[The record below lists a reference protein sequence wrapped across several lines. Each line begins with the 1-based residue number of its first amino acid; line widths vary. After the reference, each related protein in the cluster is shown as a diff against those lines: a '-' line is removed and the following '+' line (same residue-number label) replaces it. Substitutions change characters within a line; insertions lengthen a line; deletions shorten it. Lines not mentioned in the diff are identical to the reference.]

1 MNLSAPFIARPVATT
16 LLTIGL
22 ALAGLVAFFK
32 LPVSPLPKVDF
43 PTILVTAN
51 LPGASPETVATSV
64 TTPLERRLGA
74 IAGVS
79 EITSTSSV
87 SNSRIILQF
96 DLSRDI
102 DGAARDVQAAINAA
116 RADLPVSL
124 RSNPQYRKINPA
136 DAPVVVIALT
146 SDTLGQGR
154 LYDAASNIL
163 QQKLSQVGGVGQVVV
178 SGSSLPAVRVELNP
192 TALSKYGVGMESVR
206 AALAAANAN
215 SPKGAIEVGDRRYQI
230 YSNDQATV
238 AEQYRSLIIAW
249 RNGAP
254 VRLTDVAEVIDSVE
268 DIRNEGQANGKR
280 SVLVII
286 YKQPNA
292 NIIETVDE
300 IRALLP
306 ELQAAMPNDVDLQ
319 VVSDRTTTIRAALKE
334 VGEALVIGVIL
345 VVLVTFAFLRS
356 VRAGFVASVSVPVSL
371 IATFGGM
378 YLLGFS
384 INNLSLMAMTI
395 AAGFVVD
402 DAIIVLENISRHVE
416 EGMSRVA
423 AALQGAREV
432 GFTVVSM
439 SLSLIA
445 VFIPILL
452 MGGIVGRLFREFAV
466 TLTIAILISMV
477 VSLTTTPM
485 MCAYVLRAHGAG
497 GGERKPGLFFRWSE
511 RAFDLLQKVYGRSL
525 SLVLRHPLITILVF
539 LGTVLLNIHLYATIP
554 KGFFP
559 QQDTGRIVGGIR
571 ADQSISFQAMRR
583 KFRQFMEIVRADPAI
598 ESVAGFT
605 GGFQTNS
612 GFLFATLKPLK
623 ERDASADQV
632 IARLRPKLAQVPGA
646 SLFMAPV
653 QDIRVGGRQSN
664 ALYQYTLRADSLPDL
679 YTWTPKLA
687 DALRRDTSVIT
698 DVDSDQQQ
706 GGLQVNVTIDRDAA
720 SRLGISTSA
729 ISATLY
735 DAFGQRQ
742 VSTIYNALNQYHVV
756 MEVAPQW
763 WQNPESLKDI
773 YVSTSGGAVS
783 GTQSSSGISTSTP
796 AAAAPVSTNKAGST
810 ATAAALAASQAIANQ
825 RTNQIAVGGRSS
837 ASTGQAVS
845 TAPEKLVPLSALTTY
860 QFDTTPLSVN
870 HQSMFVASTISYN
883 LAPGKTLSDAV
894 TYINDTM
901 REIGVPTTLH
911 GSFQGTAGAFQQS
924 LSNQLILVL
933 AALAAVYIVLGIL
946 YESYIHPITILSTLP
961 SAGVG
966 ALLALQFAGVEF
978 SIIAMIG
985 VLLLIG
991 IVKKN
996 AIMMIDVALERERRE
1011 GLQPSVA
1018 IHEAALLRFRPIL
1031 MTTMAAILGALPL
1044 ALGFGDGAELRRP
1057 LGISIIGG
1065 LIVSQILTLYTTPV
1079 IYLYL
1084 DRFRRR
1090 DRDRPSRVARAMG
1103 SSGGSA
1109 SGPTGVPA

>member
-22 ALAGLVAFFK
+22 ALAGLIAFFG
-32 LPVSPLPKVDF
+32 LPVSPLPKIDF
-43 PTILVTAN
+43 PTIQVTAN

-74 IAGVS
+74 IAGVT
-79 EITSTSSV
+79 EITSSSTV
-87 SNSRIILQF
+87 GNSRITLQF

-102 DGAARDVQAAINAA
+102 DGAARDVQAAISAA
-116 RADLPVSL
+116 RADMPADL

-136 DAPVVVIALT
+136 DAPVMVIALT
-146 SDTLGQGR
+146 SNTLGQGR
-154 LYDAASNIL
+154 LFDAGSNIL
-163 QQKLSQVGGVGQVVV
+163 QQKLSQVSGVGQVQLG
-178 SGSSLPAVRVELNP
+178 GSSLPAVRVELNP
-192 TALSKYGVGMESVR
+192 TALNKYGIGLESVR

-215 SPKGAIEVGDRRYQI
+215 SPKGAIEVGDRRFQI

-238 AEQYRSLIIAW
+238 AAEYRSLIIAW

-254 VRLTDVAEVIDSVE
+254 VRLSDVAEVIDSTE
-268 DIRNEGQANGKR
+268 NIRNEGQANGKR

-300 IRALLP
+300 IKALLP
-306 ELQAAMPNDVDLQ
+306 ELQASMPNDVELQ
-319 VVSDRTTTIRAALKE
+319 VVSDRTTTIRAALRE
-334 VGEALVIGVIL
+334 VEQALVISVVL

-356 VRAGFVASVSVPVSL
+356 VRAGFVAAVTVPVSL
-371 IATFGGM
+371 VATFGCM
-378 YLLGFS
+378 YLLGYS
-384 INNLSLMAMTI
+384 LNNLSLMALTI

-402 DAIIVLENISRHVE
+402 DAIIVLENVTRHIE
-416 EGMSRVA
+416 AGMSRME
-423 AALQGAREV
+423 AALKGAREV

-439 SLSLIA
+439 SVSLIA

-452 MGGIVGRLFREFAV
+452 MSGIVGRLFREFAV
-466 TLTIAILISMV
+466 TLSMAILISMV

-485 MCAYVLRAHGAG
+485 MCAYVLRPPGAHR
-497 GGERKPGLFFRWSE
+497 EPGFLARLSE
-511 RAFDLLQKVYGRSL
+511 RSLGGLQRLYGSSL
-525 SLVLRHPLITILVF
+525 GLVLRHPLLTMFVF
-539 LGTVLLNIHLYATIP
+539 LATVILNIHLYVTIP

-559 QQDTGRIVGGIR
+559 QQDTGRIMGGIR

-583 KFRQFMEIVRADPAI
+583 KFRQFVEIVRSDPAI

-605 GGFQTNS
+605 GGGQTNS
-612 GFLFATLKPLK
+612 GFIFATLKPLS
-623 ERDASADQV
+623 ERDVTADQV
-632 IARLRPKLAQVPGA
+632 IARLRPKLGQVPGA
-646 SLFMAPV
+646 VLFLQAV
-653 QDIRVGGRQSN
+653 QDIRVGGRQGN
-664 ALYQYTLRADSLPDL
+664 AQYQFTLQADSLPDL
-679 YTWTPKLA
+679 YTWGPRLTQ
-687 DALRRDTSVIT
+687 ALQADTSVIT

-706 GGLQVNVTIDRDAA
+706 RGLQLNLTIDRDAA
-720 SRLGISTSA
+720 SRLGISTRN

-763 WQNPESLKDI
+763 WESPESLKDI
-773 YVSTSGGAVS
+773 YVSKSGGALS
-783 GTQSSSGISTSTP
+783 GTQTTGSIASSSTSSTSSGAAGTGALTIDP
-796 AAAAPVSTNKAGST
+796 A
-810 ATAAALAASQAIANQ
+810 QAVRNL
-825 RTNQIAVGGRSS
+825 RTNQIAVSGRGS
-837 ASTGQAVS
+837 ASTGAAVS
-845 TAPEKLVPLSALTTY
+845 TTPETLVPLSAVTRWDY
-860 QFDTTPLSVN
+860 GTTPLAVN
-870 HQSMFVASTISYN
+870 HQSMFVASTVSFN
-883 LAPGKTLSDAV
+883 LAPGKKLSDAV
-894 TYINDTM
+894 QYVNDTM

-911 GSFQGTAGAFQQS
+911 GAFQGTARAFQQS
-924 LSNQLILVL
+924 LDNQLLLIL

-961 SAGVG
+961 SAGIG
-966 ALLALQFAGVEF
+966 ALLALQFSGVEF

-996 AIMMIDVALERERRE
+996 AIMMIDVALERERGE
-1011 GLQPSVA
+1011 GLEPSVA
-1018 IHEAALLRFRPIL
+1018 IHQAAILRFRPIL

-1044 ALGFGDGAELRRP
+1044 AIGYGDGAELRRP

-1090 DRDRPSRVARAMG
+1090 DRDQPSHVARALG
-1103 SSGGSA
+1103 SSEAGS
-1109 SGPTGVPA
+1109 GGVPA

>member
-22 ALAGLVAFFK
+22 ALAGLVAFFG
-32 LPVSPLPKVDF
+32 LPVSPLPKIDF
-43 PTILVTAN
+43 PTIQVTAS

-74 IAGVS
+74 IAGVT
-79 EITSTSSV
+79 EITSSSTV
-87 SNSRIILQF
+87 GNSRITLQF

-102 DGAARDVQAAINAA
+102 DGAARDVQAAISAA
-116 RADLPVSL
+116 RADMPADL

-136 DAPVVVIALT
+136 DAPVMVIALT
-146 SDTLGQGR
+146 SNTLGQGR
-154 LYDAASNIL
+154 LFDAGSNIL
-163 QQKLSQVGGVGQVVV
+163 QQKLSQVSGVGQVQLG
-178 SGSSLPAVRVELNP
+178 GSSLPAVRVELNP
-192 TALSKYGVGMESVR
+192 TALNKYGIGLESVR

-215 SPKGAIEVGDRRYQI
+215 SPKGAIEVGERRFQI

-238 AEQYRSLIIAW
+238 ADEYRSLIIAW

-254 VRLTDVAEVIDSVE
+254 VRLSDVAEVIDSTE
-268 DIRNEGQANGKR
+268 NIRNEGQANGKR

-300 IRALLP
+300 IKALLP
-306 ELQAAMPNDVDLQ
+306 ELQASMPNDVELQ

-334 VGEALVIGVIL
+334 VEQALVIGVVL

-356 VRAGFVASVSVPVSL
+356 ARAGFIAAVTVPVSL
-371 IATFGGM
+371 VATFGGM
-378 YLLGFS
+378 YLLGYS
-384 INNLSLMAMTI
+384 LNNLSLMALTI

-402 DAIIVLENISRHVE
+402 DAIIVLENVTRHLE
-416 EGMSRVA
+416 AGMSRME
-423 AALQGAREV
+423 AALKGAREV

-439 SLSLIA
+439 SVSLIA

-452 MGGIVGRLFREFAV
+452 MSGIVGRLFREFAV
-466 TLTIAILISMV
+466 TLSMAILISMV

-485 MCAYVLRAHGAG
+485 MCAYVLRPPGAHR
-497 GGERKPGLFFRWSE
+497 EPGFLARLSE
-511 RAFDLLQKVYGRSL
+511 RGLGGLQRLYGRSL
-525 SLVLRHPLITILVF
+525 GLVLRHPLLTMFVF
-539 LGTVLLNIHLYATIP
+539 LATVLLNIHLYVTIP

-559 QQDTGRIVGGIR
+559 QQDTGRIMGGIR

-583 KFRQFMEIVRADPAI
+583 KFRQFVEIVRSDPAI

-605 GGFQTNS
+605 GGGQTNS
-612 GFLFATLKPLK
+612 GFLFATLKPLS
-623 ERDASADQV
+623 ERDVTADQV
-632 IARLRPKLAQVPGA
+632 IARLRPKLNQVPGA
-646 SLFMAPV
+646 MLFMQAV
-653 QDIRVGGRQSN
+653 QDIRVGGRQGN
-664 ALYQYTLRADSLPDL
+664 AQYQFTLQADTLSDL
-679 YTWTPKLA
+679 YTWGPRLTQ
-687 DALRRDTSVIT
+687 ALQADTSVIT

-706 GGLQVNVTIDRDAA
+706 RGLQLNLTIDRDAA
-720 SRLGISTSA
+720 SRLGISTRN

-763 WQNPESLKDI
+763 WESPESLKDI
-773 YVSTSGGAVS
+773 YVSKSGGAVS
-783 GTQSSSGISTSTP
+783 GTQSTGGITSSTTTSTSSG
-796 AAAAPVSTNKAGST
+796 AAGTGAQTIDAA
-810 ATAAALAASQAIANQ
+810 QAVRNL
-825 RTNQIAVGGRSS
+825 RTNQIAVSGRGS
-837 ASTGQAVS
+837 ASTGAAVS
-845 TAPEKLVPLSALTTY
+845 TTPETLVPLSAVTRWDY
-860 QFDTTPLSVN
+860 GTTPLAVN
-870 HQSMFVASTISYN
+870 HQSMFVASTVSFN

-894 TYINDTM
+894 QYVNDTM

-911 GSFQGTAGAFQQS
+911 GAFQGTARAFQQS
-924 LSNQLILVL
+924 LNNQLLLVL

-961 SAGVG
+961 SAGIG
-966 ALLALQFAGVEF
+966 ALLALQLSGVEF

-996 AIMMIDVALERERRE
+996 AIMMIDVALERERGE
-1011 GLQPSVA
+1011 GLEPSVA
-1018 IHEAALLRFRPIL
+1018 IHQAAILRFRPIL

-1044 ALGFGDGAELRRP
+1044 AIGYGDGAELRRP

-1090 DRDRPSRVARAMG
+1090 DRDQPSRVARVMG
-1103 SSGGSA
+1103 SG
-1109 SGPTGVPA
+1109 GVPA

>member
-1 MNLSAPFIARPVATT
+1 MP
-16 LLTIGL
+16 
-22 ALAGLVAFFK
+22 
-32 LPVSPLPKVDF
+32 
-43 PTILVTAN
+43 
-51 LPGASPETVATSV
+51 
-64 TTPLERRLGA
+64 
-74 IAGVS
+74 
-79 EITSTSSV
+79 
-87 SNSRIILQF
+87 
-96 DLSRDI
+96 
-102 DGAARDVQAAINAA
+102 
-116 RADLPVSL
+116 ADL

-136 DAPVVVIALT
+136 DAPVMVIALT
-146 SDTLGQGR
+146 SNTLGQGR
-154 LYDAASNIL
+154 LFDAGSNIL
-163 QQKLSQVGGVGQVVV
+163 QQKLSQVSGVGQVVLG
-178 SGSSLPAVRVELNP
+178 GSSLPAVRVELNP
-192 TALSKYGVGMESVR
+192 TALNKYGIGLESVR

-215 SPKGAIEVGDRRYQI
+215 SPKGAIEVGERRFQI

-238 AEQYRSLIIAW
+238 ADEYRSLIIAW

-254 VRLTDVAEVIDSVE
+254 VRLSDVAEVIDSTE
-268 DIRNEGQANGKR
+268 NIRNEGQANGKR

-292 NIIETVDE
+292 NIIATVDE
-300 IRALLP
+300 IKALLP
-306 ELQAAMPNDVDLQ
+306 ELQASMPNDVELQ
-319 VVSDRTTTIRAALKE
+319 VVSDRTTTIRAALRE
-334 VGEALVIGVIL
+334 VEHSLVIGVVL

-356 VRAGFVASVSVPVSL
+356 ARAGFIAAVTVPVSL
-371 IATFGGM
+371 VATFGCM
-378 YLLGFS
+378 YLLGYS
-384 INNLSLMAMTI
+384 LNNLSLMALTI

-402 DAIIVLENISRHVE
+402 DAIIVLENVTRHIE
-416 EGMSRVA
+416 AGMSRME
-423 AALQGAREV
+423 AALKGAREV

-439 SLSLIA
+439 SVSLIA

-452 MGGIVGRLFREFAV
+452 MSGIVGRLFREFAV
-466 TLTIAILISMV
+466 TLSMAILISMV

-485 MCAYVLRAHGAG
+485 MCAYVLRPPGAHR
-497 GGERKPGLFFRWSE
+497 EPGFLARLSE
-511 RAFDLLQKVYGRSL
+511 RGLGGLQRLYGRSL
-525 SLVLRHPLITILVF
+525 GLVLRHPLLTMFVF
-539 LGTVLLNIHLYATIP
+539 LATVLLNIHLYVTIP

-559 QQDTGRIVGGIR
+559 QQDTGRIMGGIR

-583 KFRQFMEIVRADPAI
+583 KFRQFVEIVRSDPAI

-605 GGFQTNS
+605 GGGQTNS
-612 GFLFATLKPLK
+612 GFLFATLKPLS
-623 ERDASADQV
+623 ERDVSADQV

-646 SLFMAPV
+646 MLFLQAV
-653 QDIRVGGRQSN
+653 QDIRVGGRQGN
-664 ALYQYTLRADSLPDL
+664 AQYQFTLQADSLPDL
-679 YTWTPKLA
+679 YTWGPRLTQ
-687 DALRRDTSVIT
+687 ALQADTSVIT

-706 GGLQVNVTIDRDAA
+706 RGLQLNLTIDRDAA
-720 SRLGISTSA
+720 SRLGISTRN

-763 WQNPESLKDI
+763 WESPESLKDI
-773 YVSTSGGAVS
+773 YVSKSGGALS
-783 GTQSSSGISTSTP
+783 GTQTTGSIASSTSNSMSTGAAGTGAQTIDP
-796 AAAAPVSTNKAGST
+796 A
-810 ATAAALAASQAIANQ
+810 QAVRNL
-825 RTNQIAVGGRSS
+825 RTNQIAVSGRGS
-837 ASTGQAVS
+837 ASTGAAVS
-845 TAPEKLVPLSALTTY
+845 TTPETLVPLSAVTRWDY
-860 QFDTTPLSVN
+860 GTTPLAVN
-870 HQSMFVASTISYN
+870 HQSMFVASTVSFN

-894 TYINDTM
+894 QYVNDTM

-911 GSFQGTAGAFQQS
+911 GAFQGTARAFQQS
-924 LSNQLILVL
+924 LNNQLLLVL

-966 ALLALQFAGVEF
+966 ALLALQYSGVEF

-996 AIMMIDVALERERRE
+996 AIMMIDVALERERGE
-1011 GLQPSVA
+1011 GLEPSVA
-1018 IHEAALLRFRPIL
+1018 IHQAAVLRFRPIL

-1044 ALGFGDGAELRRP
+1044 AIGYGDGAELRRP

-1103 SSGGSA
+1103 SSGNGSA
-1109 SGPTGVPA
+1109 GVPA

>member
-1 MNLSAPFIARPVATT
+1 VNLSAPFIARPVATT

-22 ALAGLVAFFK
+22 ALAGLIAFFG
-32 LPVSPLPKVDF
+32 LPVSPLPKIDF
-43 PTILVTAN
+43 PTIQVTAN

-74 IAGVS
+74 IAGVT
-79 EITSTSSV
+79 EITSSSTV
-87 SNSRIILQF
+87 GNSRITLQF

-102 DGAARDVQAAINAA
+102 DGAARDVQAAISAA
-116 RADLPVSL
+116 RADMPADL

-136 DAPVVVIALT
+136 DAPVMVIALT
-146 SDTLGQGR
+146 SNTLGQGR
-154 LYDAASNIL
+154 LFDAGSNIL
-163 QQKLSQVGGVGQVVV
+163 QQKLSQVSGVGQVQLG
-178 SGSSLPAVRVELNP
+178 GSSLPAVRVELNP
-192 TALSKYGVGMESVR
+192 TALNKYGIGLESVR

-215 SPKGAIEVGDRRYQI
+215 SPKGAIEVGDRRFQI
-230 YSNDQATV
+230 YSNDQAAV
-238 AEQYRSLIIAW
+238 AAEYRSLIIAW

-254 VRLTDVAEVIDSVE
+254 VRLSDVAEVIDSTE
-268 DIRNEGQANGKR
+268 NIRNEGQANGKR

-300 IRALLP
+300 IKALLP
-306 ELQAAMPNDVDLQ
+306 ELQASMPNDIELQ
-319 VVSDRTTTIRAALKE
+319 VVSDRTTTIRAALRE
-334 VGEALVIGVIL
+334 VEQALVISVVL

-356 VRAGFVASVSVPVSL
+356 ARAGFVAAVTVPVSL
-371 IATFGGM
+371 VATFGCM
-378 YLLGFS
+378 YLLGYS
-384 INNLSLMAMTI
+384 LNNLSLMALTI

-402 DAIIVLENISRHVE
+402 DAIIVLENVTRHIE
-416 EGMSRVA
+416 AGMSRME
-423 AALQGAREV
+423 AALKGAREV

-439 SLSLIA
+439 SVSLIA

-452 MGGIVGRLFREFAV
+452 MSGIVGRLFREFAV
-466 TLTIAILISMV
+466 TLSIAILISMV

-485 MCAYVLRAHGAG
+485 MCAYVLRPPGAHR
-497 GGERKPGLFFRWSE
+497 EPGFLARLSE
-511 RAFDLLQKVYGRSL
+511 RGLGGLQRLYGRSL
-525 SLVLRHPLITILVF
+525 GLVLRYPLLTMLVF
-539 LGTVLLNIHLYATIP
+539 LATVILNIHLYVTIP

-559 QQDTGRIVGGIR
+559 QQDTGRIMGGIR

-583 KFRQFMEIVRADPAI
+583 KFRQFVEIVRSDPAI

-605 GGFQTNS
+605 GGGQTNS
-612 GFLFATLKPLK
+612 GFIFATLKPLS
-623 ERDASADQV
+623 ERDVTADQV
-632 IARLRPKLAQVPGA
+632 IARLRPKLGQVPGA
-646 SLFMAPV
+646 VLFLQAV
-653 QDIRVGGRQSN
+653 QDIRVGGRQGN
-664 ALYQYTLRADSLPDL
+664 AQYQFTLQADSLPDL
-679 YTWTPKLA
+679 YTWGPRLTQ
-687 DALRRDTSVIT
+687 ALQADTSVIT

-706 GGLQVNVTIDRDAA
+706 RGLQLNLTIDRDAA
-720 SRLGISTSA
+720 SRLGISTRN

-763 WQNPESLKDI
+763 WESPESLKDI
-773 YVSTSGGAVS
+773 YVSKSGGALS
-783 GTQSSSGISTSTP
+783 GTQTTSSIAS
-796 AAAAPVSTNKAGST
+796 ST
-810 ATAAALAASQAIANQ
+810 ASSRSTGAAGTGALTIDPAQAVRNL
-825 RTNQIAVGGRSS
+825 RTNQIAVSGRGS
-837 ASTGQAVS
+837 ASTGAAVS
-845 TAPEKLVPLSALTTY
+845 TTPETLVPLSAVTRWDY
-860 QFDTTPLSVN
+860 GTTPLAVN
-870 HQSMFVASTISYN
+870 HQGMFVASTISFN
-883 LAPGKTLSDAV
+883 LAPGKKLSDAV
-894 TYINDTM
+894 QYVNDTM

-911 GSFQGTAGAFQQS
+911 GAFQGTARAFQQS
-924 LSNQLILVL
+924 LDNQLLLIL

-961 SAGVG
+961 SAGIG
-966 ALLALQFAGVEF
+966 ALLALQWSGVEF

-996 AIMMIDVALERERRE
+996 AIMMIDVALERERGE
-1011 GLQPSVA
+1011 GLEPSVA
-1018 IHEAALLRFRPIL
+1018 IHQAAVLRFRPIL

-1044 ALGFGDGAELRRP
+1044 AIGYGDGAELRRP

-1090 DRDRPSRVARAMG
+1090 DRDQPSRVARVMG
-1103 SSGGSA
+1103 SG
-1109 SGPTGVPA
+1109 GVPA

>member
-1 MNLSAPFIARPVATT
+1 VNLSAPFIARPVATT

-22 ALAGLVAFFK
+22 ALAGMVAFTR

-43 PTILVTAN
+43 PTIQVQAS

-74 IAGVS
+74 IAGVN
-79 EITSTSSV
+79 EITSSSSV
-87 SNSRIILQF
+87 GNSRITLQF
-96 DLSRDI
+96 DLSRSI

-116 RADLPVSL
+116 RADMPSDL
-124 RSNPQYRKINPA
+124 RSNPLYRKINPA
-136 DAPVVVIALT
+136 DAPVLVLALT
-146 SDTLGQGR
+146 SNTLGQGR
-154 LYDAASNIL
+154 LYDAASNVL
-163 QQKLSQVGGVGQVVV
+163 QQKLSQVTGVGQVTLG
-178 SGSSLPAVRVELNP
+178 GSSLPAVRVEINP
-192 TALSKYGVGMESVR
+192 SALTKYRIGLESVR
-206 AALAAANAN
+206 AAIAAANAN
-215 SPKGAIEVGDRRYQI
+215 APKGALEVGDRRYQI
-230 YSNDQATV
+230 YSNDQARV
-238 AEQYRSLIIAW
+238 ADEYRSLIIGW
-249 RNGAP
+249 RSGSP
-254 VRLTDVAEVIDSVE
+254 VRLSDVAEVIDSVE
-268 DIRNEGQANGKR
+268 NIRNEGQANGKR

-292 NIIETVDE
+292 NIIETVDQVK
-300 IRALLP
+300 ALLP
-306 ELQAAMPNDVDLQ
+306 DLQAAMPNDVDLT
-319 VVSDRTTTIRAALKE
+319 VVSDRTTTIRASLGEVERALFIS
-334 VGEALVIGVIL
+334 VVL

-356 VRAGFVASVSVPVSL
+356 ARAGFVAAVAVPVSL
-371 IATFGGM
+371 IGTFGAM
-378 YLLGFS
+378 YLLGYS
-384 INNLSLMAMTI
+384 LNNLSLMAMTI

-416 EGMSRVA
+416 AGMSRVD

-439 SLSLIA
+439 SVSLIA

-452 MGGIVGRLFREFAV
+452 MSGLVGRLFREFAV
-466 TLTIAILISMV
+466 TLSVAILISMV

-485 MCAYVLRAHGAG
+485 MCAYVLRQHDG
-497 GGERKPGLFFRWSE
+497 RTPGLFFRTSE
-511 RAFDLLQKVYGRSL
+511 RAFGALQSLYGRSL
-525 SLVLRHPLITILVF
+525 NVVLRHPLLTMLVF
-539 LGTVLLNIHLYATIP
+539 LATVLLNIHLYVTIP

-583 KFRQFMEIVRADPAI
+583 KFRQFVEIIRADPAI

-612 GFLFATLKPLK
+612 GFVFATLKPLGERK
-623 ERDASADQV
+623 ESADQV
-632 IARLRPKLAQVPGA
+632 IARLRPRLAQVPGA
-646 SLFMAPV
+646 MLFLQAV
-653 QDIRVGGRQSN
+653 QDIRVGGRQAN
-664 ALYQYTLRADSLPDL
+664 AQYQFTLQADSLPEL
-679 YTWTPKLA
+679 YAWGPKLVEALKA
-687 DALRRDTSVIT
+687 DSSIIT

-706 GGLQVNVTIDRDAA
+706 RGLQVNLAIDRDAA
-720 SRLGISTSA
+720 SRLGVSTRS

-742 VSTIYNALNQYHVV
+742 VSTIYNPLNQYHVV
-756 MEVAPQW
+756 MEVAPEY
-763 WQNPESLKDI
+763 WQNPETLKDI
-773 YVSTSGGAVS
+773 YVSTSGGAISGAQATGAIVS
-783 GTQSSSGISTSTP
+783 
-796 AAAAPVSTNKAGST
+796 AAPVQPGAVDP
-810 ATAAALAASQAIANQ
+810 AQAVRNQ
-825 RTNQIAVGGRSS
+825 RTNQIAVSGRGS
-837 ASTGQAVS
+837 ASTGAAVS
-845 TAPEKLVPLSALTTY
+845 TTPETMVPLSSVTRY
-860 QFDTTPLSVN
+860 EFGTTPLAVN
-870 HQSMFVASTISYN
+870 HQGLFVASTISFN
-883 LAPGKTLSDAV
+883 LAPDKTLSDAIAYV
-894 TYINDTM
+894 NGVM
-901 REIGVPTTLH
+901 QEIGMPATIH
-911 GSFQGTAGAFQQS
+911 GSFQGTARAFQQS
-924 LSNQLILVL
+924 TTNQLLLVL

-966 ALLALQFAGVEF
+966 ALLALRFAGVEF

-996 AIMMIDVALERERRE
+996 AIMMIDVALERERNE
-1011 GLQPSVA
+1011 GLDPRVA
-1018 IHEAALLRFRPIL
+1018 IHEAGLLRFRPIL

-1044 ALGFGDGAELRRP
+1044 ALGFGEGAELRRP

-1090 DRDRPSRVARAMG
+1090 DRDRPSRIARAMG
-1103 SSGGSA
+1103 GV
-1109 SGPTGVPA
+1109 GVPA

>member
-1 MNLSAPFIARPVATT
+1 VNLSAPFIARPVATT

-22 ALAGLVAFFK
+22 ALAGLIAFFG
-32 LPVSPLPKVDF
+32 LPVSPLPKIDF
-43 PTILVTAN
+43 PTIQVTAN

-74 IAGVS
+74 IAGVT
-79 EITSTSSV
+79 EITSSSTV
-87 SNSRIILQF
+87 GNSRITLQF

-102 DGAARDVQAAINAA
+102 DGAARDVQAAISAA
-116 RADLPVSL
+116 RADMPADL

-136 DAPVVVIALT
+136 DAPVMVIALT
-146 SDTLGQGR
+146 SNTLGQGR
-154 LYDAASNIL
+154 LFDAGSNIL
-163 QQKLSQVGGVGQVVV
+163 QQKLSQVSGVGQVQLG
-178 SGSSLPAVRVELNP
+178 GSSLPAVRVELNP
-192 TALSKYGVGMESVR
+192 TALNKYGIGLESVR

-215 SPKGAIEVGDRRYQI
+215 SPKGAIEVGDRRFQI
-230 YSNDQATV
+230 YSNDQAAV
-238 AEQYRSLIIAW
+238 AAEYRSLIIAW

-254 VRLTDVAEVIDSVE
+254 VRLSDVAEVIDSTE
-268 DIRNEGQANGKR
+268 NIRNEGQANGKR

-300 IRALLP
+300 IKALLP
-306 ELQAAMPNDVDLQ
+306 ELQASMPNDIELQ
-319 VVSDRTTTIRAALKE
+319 VVSDRTTTIRAALRE
-334 VGEALVIGVIL
+334 VEQALVISVVL

-356 VRAGFVASVSVPVSL
+356 ARAGFVAAVTVPVSL
-371 IATFGGM
+371 VATFGGM
-378 YLLGFS
+378 YLLGYS
-384 INNLSLMAMTI
+384 LNNLSLMALTI

-402 DAIIVLENISRHVE
+402 DAIIVLENVTRHIE
-416 EGMSRVA
+416 AGMSRME
-423 AALQGAREV
+423 AALKGAREV

-439 SLSLIA
+439 SVSLIA

-452 MGGIVGRLFREFAV
+452 MSGIVGRLFREFAV
-466 TLTIAILISMV
+466 TLSIAILISMV

-485 MCAYVLRAHGAG
+485 MCAYVLRPPGAHR
-497 GGERKPGLFFRWSE
+497 EPGFLARLSE
-511 RAFDLLQKVYGRSL
+511 RGLGGLQRLYGRSL
-525 SLVLRHPLITILVF
+525 GLVLRYPLLTMLVF
-539 LGTVLLNIHLYATIP
+539 LATVILNIHLYVTIP

-559 QQDTGRIVGGIR
+559 QQDTGRIMGGIR

-583 KFRQFMEIVRADPAI
+583 KFRQFVEIVRSDPAI

-605 GGFQTNS
+605 GGGQTNS
-612 GFLFATLKPLK
+612 GFIFATLKPLS
-623 ERDASADQV
+623 ERDVTADQV
-632 IARLRPKLAQVPGA
+632 IARLRPKLGQVPGA
-646 SLFMAPV
+646 VLFLQAV
-653 QDIRVGGRQSN
+653 QDIRVGGRQGN
-664 ALYQYTLRADSLPDL
+664 AQYQFTLQADSLPDL
-679 YTWTPKLA
+679 YTWGPRLTQ
-687 DALRRDTSVIT
+687 ALQADTSVIT

-706 GGLQVNVTIDRDAA
+706 RGLQLNLTIDRDAA
-720 SRLGISTSA
+720 SRLGISTRN

-763 WQNPESLKDI
+763 WESPESLKDI
-773 YVSTSGGAVS
+773 YVSKSGGALS
-783 GTQSSSGISTSTP
+783 GTQTTSSIAS
-796 AAAAPVSTNKAGST
+796 ST
-810 ATAAALAASQAIANQ
+810 ASSRSTGAAGTGALTIDPAQAVRNL
-825 RTNQIAVGGRSS
+825 RTNQIAVSGRGS
-837 ASTGQAVS
+837 ASTGAAVS
-845 TAPEKLVPLSALTTY
+845 TTPETLVPLSAVTRWDY
-860 QFDTTPLSVN
+860 GTTPLAVN
-870 HQSMFVASTISYN
+870 HQGMFVASTISFN
-883 LAPGKTLSDAV
+883 LAPGKKLSDAV
-894 TYINDTM
+894 QYVNDTM

-911 GSFQGTAGAFQQS
+911 GAFQGTARAFQQS
-924 LSNQLILVL
+924 LDNQLLLIL

-961 SAGVG
+961 SAGIG
-966 ALLALQFAGVEF
+966 ALLALQWSGVEF

-996 AIMMIDVALERERRE
+996 AIMMIDVALERERGE
-1011 GLQPSVA
+1011 GLEPSVA
-1018 IHEAALLRFRPIL
+1018 IHQAAVLRFRPIL

-1044 ALGFGDGAELRRP
+1044 AIGYGDGAELRRP

-1090 DRDRPSRVARAMG
+1090 DRNQPSRVARVMG
-1103 SSGGSA
+1103 SG
-1109 SGPTGVPA
+1109 GVPA

>member
-22 ALAGLVAFFK
+22 ALAGLVAFFG

-43 PTILVTAN
+43 PTIQVTAT

-74 IAGVS
+74 IAGVT
-79 EITSTSSV
+79 EITSSSTV
-87 SNSRIILQF
+87 GNSRITLQF

-102 DGAARDVQAAINAA
+102 DGAARDVQAAISAA
-116 RADLPVSL
+116 RADLPTDL
-124 RSNPQYRKINPA
+124 RSNPQYRKVNPA
-136 DAPVVVIALT
+136 DAPVMVIALT
-146 SDTLGQGR
+146 SNTLGQGR
-154 LYDAASNIL
+154 LFDAGSNIL
-163 QQKLSQVGGVGQVVV
+163 QQKLSQVSGVGQV
-178 SGSSLPAVRVELNP
+178 SLGGSSLPAVRVELNP
-192 TALSKYGVGMESVR
+192 TALNKYGIGMESVR

-215 SPKGAIEVGDRRYQI
+215 SPKGAIEVGDRKFQI

-238 AEQYRSLIIAW
+238 AEEYRSLIIAW

-254 VRLTDVAEVIDSVE
+254 VRLSDVAEVLDSTE
-268 DIRNEGQANGKR
+268 NIRNEGQANGKR

-300 IRALLP
+300 IKALLP
-306 ELQAAMPNDVDLQ
+306 ELQASMPNDVELQ
-319 VVSDRTTTIRAALKE
+319 VVSDRTTTIRAALRE
-334 VGEALVIGVIL
+334 VEQALLIGVVL

-356 VRAGFVASVSVPVSL
+356 ARAGFIAAVTVPVSL
-371 IATFGGM
+371 VATFGGM
-378 YLLGFS
+378 YLLGYS
-384 INNLSLMAMTI
+384 LNNLSLMALTI

-402 DAIIVLENISRHVE
+402 DAIIVLENVTRHLE
-416 EGMSRVA
+416 AGMSRIE
-423 AALQGAREV
+423 AALLGSREV

-466 TLTIAILISMV
+466 TLTVAILISMV

-485 MCAYVLRAHGAG
+485 MCAFVLKAP
-497 GGERKPGLFFRWSE
+497 GEHHKPGFFARLSE
-511 RAFDLLQKVYGRSL
+511 RGLGGLQRLYGRSL
-525 SLVLRHPLITILVF
+525 GLVLRHPLLTMFVF
-539 LGTVLLNIHLYATIP
+539 LATVLLNVHLYVTIP

-559 QQDTGRIVGGIR
+559 QQDTGRLMGGIR

-583 KFRQFMEIVRADPAI
+583 KFRQFVEIVRSDPAI

-605 GGFQTNS
+605 GGGQTNS
-612 GFLFATLKPLK
+612 GFIFATLKPLS
-623 ERDASADQV
+623 ERDVTADQV
-632 IARLRPKLAQVPGA
+632 IARLRPKLNQVPGA
-646 SLFMAPV
+646 MLFMQAV
-653 QDIRVGGRQSN
+653 QDIRVGGRQGN
-664 ALYQYTLRADSLPDL
+664 AQYQFTLQADSLPDL
-679 YTWTPKLA
+679 YTWGPKLTQ
-687 DALRRDTSVIT
+687 ALQADTSVIT

-706 GGLQVNVTIDRDAA
+706 RGLQLNLTIDRDAA
-720 SRLGISTSA
+720 SRLGISTRN

-763 WQNPESLKDI
+763 WENPESLKEI
-773 YVSTSGGAVS
+773 YVSTSGGALS
-783 GTQSSSGISTSTP
+783 GTQSTGGITSTTSTSTGAAGTGALTIDP
-796 AAAAPVSTNKAGST
+796 A
-810 ATAAALAASQAIANQ
+810 QAVRNL
-825 RTNQIAVGGRSS
+825 RTNQIAVSGRSS
-837 ASTGQAVS
+837 ASTGAAIS
-845 TAPEKLVPLSALTTY
+845 TTPETLVPLSAVTRWDY
-860 QFDTTPLSVN
+860 GTTPLAVN
-870 HQSMFVASTISYN
+870 HQSMFVAGTVSFN

-894 TYINDTM
+894 QYVNDTM
-901 REIGVPTTLH
+901 REIGMPSTLH
-911 GSFQGTAGAFQQS
+911 GSFQGTARAFQDS
-924 LSNQLILVL
+924 LNNQLLLVL

-961 SAGVG
+961 SAGIG
-966 ALLALQFAGVEF
+966 ALLALKFTGVEF

-996 AIMMIDVALERERRE
+996 AIMMIDVALERERSG
-1011 GLQPSVA
+1011 GLDPAVA

-1044 ALGFGDGAELRRP
+1044 AIGYGDGAELRRP

-1103 SSGGSA
+1103 SA
-1109 SGPTGVPA
+1109 GVPA

>member
-74 IAGVS
+74 IAGIT
-79 EITSTSSV
+79 EITSSSTV
-87 SNSRIILQF
+87 GNSRIILQF
-96 DLSRDI
+96 DLSRSI

-116 RADLPVSL
+116 RADMPTDL
-124 RSNPQYRKINPA
+124 RNNPQYRKINPA
-136 DAPVVVIALT
+136 DAPVMVIALT
-146 SDTLGQGR
+146 SNTLGQGR

-163 QQKLSQVGGVGQVVV
+163 QQKISQVGGVGQVQLG
-178 SGSSLPAVRVELNP
+178 GSSLPAVRVEINP
-192 TALSKYGVGMESVR
+192 TALNKYAIGLESVR

-215 SPKGAIEVGDRRYQI
+215 SPKGAIEHGDRRYQI

-238 AEQYRSLIIAW
+238 ADQYRSLIIAW

-254 VRLTDVAEVIDSVE
+254 VRLSDVAEVIDSTE

-292 NIIETVDE
+292 NIIQTVDAIKE
-300 IRALLP
+300 LLP
-306 ELQAAMPNDVDLQ
+306 ELQAAMPNDVDVE
-319 VVSDRTTTIRAALKE
+319 VVADRTTTIRAALKE
-334 VGEALVIGVIL
+334 VGSALVIGVVL

-356 VRAGFVASVSVPVSL
+356 ARAGFVAAVTVPVSL

-378 YLLGFS
+378 YLLGYS
-384 INNLSLMAMTI
+384 LNNLSLMAMTI

-402 DAIIVLENISRHVE
+402 DAIIVLENVSRHIE
-416 EGMSRVA
+416 EGMSRVE
-423 AALQGAREV
+423 AALKGAREV

-466 TLTIAILISMV
+466 TLSVAIIISMV
-477 VSLTTTPM
+477 VSLTATPM
-485 MCAYVLRAHGAG
+485 MCAYVLRQPSQ
-497 GGERKPGLFFRWSE
+497 RPPGLFFRVSE
-511 RAFDLLQKVYGRSL
+511 RAFALLQTLYGRSL
-525 SLVLRHPLITILVF
+525 GLVLRHPLITILVF
-539 LGTVLLNIHLYATIP
+539 LGTVLLNIHLYVSIP

-583 KFRQFMEIVRADPAI
+583 KFRQFIEIVRADPAI

-612 GFLFATLKPLK
+612 GFMFATLKPLS
-623 ERDASADQV
+623 ERDVSAEQV

-646 SLFMAPV
+646 MLFLQSV

-664 ALYQYTLRADSLPDL
+664 ALYQFTLQADSLPEL
-679 YTWTPKLA
+679 YTWGPKLTE
-687 DALRRDTSVIT
+687 ALQKDTSVIT

-706 GGLQVNVTIDRDAA
+706 RGLQINLTIDRDAA
-720 SRLGISTSA
+720 SRLGVSTRS

-763 WQNPESLKDI
+763 WESPESLKDI
-773 YVSTSGGAVS
+773 YVSTSGGALS
-783 GTQSSSGISTSTP
+783 GTQTSSGIGGAIAP
-796 AAAAPVSTNKAGST
+796 AANGAKAT
-810 ATAAALAASQAIANQ
+810 ITDPAQALRNA
-825 RTNQIAVGGRSS
+825 RTNQIAIGGRSG
-837 ASTGQAVS
+837 ASTGAAVS
-845 TAPEKLVPLSALTTY
+845 TVPETLIPLTQLTRY
-860 QFDTTPLSVN
+860 EYGTTPLAVN
-870 HQSMFVASTISYN
+870 HQSMFVASTVSFN

-894 TYINDTM
+894 TYVNDTM
-901 REIGVPTTLH
+901 REIGMPTTLH
-911 GSFQGTAGAFQQS
+911 GSFQGTARAFQQS
-924 LSNQLILVL
+924 LNNQLLLVL

-966 ALLALQFAGVEF
+966 ALLALQFSGVEF

-1011 GLQPSVA
+1011 GLEPAVA

-1044 ALGFGDGAELRRP
+1044 ALGYGDGAELRRP

-1090 DRDRPSRVARAMG
+1090 DRDQPSRVARALG
-1103 SSGGSA
+1103 SSGG
-1109 SGPTGVPA
+1109 PTGAPA

>member
-1 MNLSAPFIARPVATT
+1 VNLSAPFIARPVATT

-43 PTILVTAN
+43 PTISVSAN

-79 EITSTSSV
+79 EITSSSTV
-87 SNSRIILQF
+87 GNSRIILQF

-116 RADLPVSL
+116 RADMPTDL
-124 RSNPQYRKINPA
+124 RNNPQYRKINPA
-136 DAPVVVIALT
+136 DAPVMVIALT
-146 SDTLGQGR
+146 SNTLGQGR
-154 LYDAASNIL
+154 LFDAASNIL
-163 QQKLSQVGGVGQVVV
+163 QQKISQVSGVGQVQLG
-178 SGSSLPAVRVELNP
+178 GSSLPAVRVEINP
-192 TALSKYGVGMESVR
+192 TALNKYAIGLESVR

-215 SPKGAIEVGDRRYQI
+215 SPKGAIEDGDRRYQI
-230 YSNDQATV
+230 YSNDQAT
-238 AEQYRSLIIAW
+238 AADQYRSLIIAW

-254 VRLTDVAEVIDSVE
+254 VRLSDVAEVIDSTE

-292 NIIETVDE
+292 NIIETVDAIKE
-300 IRALLP
+300 LLP
-306 ELQAAMPNDVDLQ
+306 ELQAAMPNDVDLN
-319 VVSDRTTTIRAALKE
+319 VVADRTTTIRAALKE
-334 VGEALVIGVIL
+334 VGSALVIGVIL

-356 VRAGFVASVSVPVSL
+356 ARAGFVAAVTVPVSL

-378 YLLGFS
+378 YLLGYS
-384 INNLSLMAMTI
+384 LNNLSLMAMTI

-402 DAIIVLENISRHVE
+402 DAIIVLENVSRHIE
-416 EGMSRVA
+416 EGMSRIE
-423 AALQGAREV
+423 AALKGAREV

-466 TLTIAILISMV
+466 TLSVAIVISMV

-485 MCAYVLRAHGAG
+485 MCAYVLRQPSD
-497 GGERKPGLFFRWSE
+497 RPPGWFFRVSE
-511 RAFDLLQKVYGRSL
+511 RGFSLLQTLYARSL
-525 SLVLRHPLITILVF
+525 GLVLRHPLITILVF
-539 LGTVLLNIHLYATIP
+539 LGTVLLNIHLYVSIP

-583 KFRQFMEIVRADPAI
+583 KFRQFIEIVRADPAI

-612 GFLFATLKPLK
+612 GFMFATLKPLG
-623 ERDASADQV
+623 ERDVSADQV

-646 SLFMAPV
+646 MLFLQSV

-664 ALYQYTLRADSLPDL
+664 ALYQFTLQADSLPDL
-679 YTWTPKLA
+679 YTWGPKLTE
-687 DALRRDTSVIT
+687 ALQKDTSVIT

-706 GGLQVNVTIDRDAA
+706 RGLQINLTIDRDAA
-720 SRLGISTSA
+720 SRLGVSTRS

-763 WQNPESLKDI
+763 WESPETLKDI
-773 YVSTSGGAVS
+773 YVSTSGGALS
-783 GTQSSSGISTSTP
+783 GTQTSGGI
-796 AAAAPVSTNKAGST
+796 AG
-810 ATAAALAASQAIANQ
+810 ALASPATGAKATTTDPAQALRNA
-825 RTNQIAVGGRSS
+825 RTNQIAIGGRSG
-837 ASTGQAVS
+837 ASTGAAVS
-845 TAPEKLVPLSALTTY
+845 TTAETLVPLTQLTRY
-860 QFDTTPLSVN
+860 DYGTTPLAVN
-870 HQSMFVASTISYN
+870 HQSMFVASTISFN

-894 TYINDTM
+894 TYVNTTM

-911 GSFQGTAGAFQQS
+911 GSFQGTARAFQQS
-924 LSNQLILVL
+924 LNNQLLLVL

-966 ALLALQFAGVEF
+966 ALLALQFSGVEF

-1011 GLQPSVA
+1011 GLEPAVA
-1018 IHEAALLRFRPIL
+1018 IHEAAVLRFRPIL

-1090 DRDRPSRVARAMG
+1090 DRDQPSRVARALG
-1103 SSGGSA
+1103 ASG
-1109 SGPTGVPA
+1109 GPTGAPA

>member
-22 ALAGLVAFFK
+22 ALAGLVAFFG
-32 LPVSPLPKVDF
+32 LPVSPLPKIDF
-43 PTILVTAN
+43 PTIQVTAS

-79 EITSTSSV
+79 EITSSSTV
-87 SNSRIILQF
+87 GNSRITLQF

-116 RADLPVSL
+116 RADMPADL

-136 DAPVVVIALT
+136 DAPVMVIALT
-146 SDTLGQGR
+146 SNTLGQGR
-154 LYDAASNIL
+154 LFDAGSNIL
-163 QQKLSQVGGVGQVVV
+163 QQKLSQVSGVGQVQLG
-178 SGSSLPAVRVELNP
+178 GSSLPAVRVELNP
-192 TALSKYGVGMESVR
+192 TALNKYGIGLESVR

-215 SPKGAIEVGDRRYQI
+215 SPKGAIEVGDRRFQI

-238 AEQYRSLIIAW
+238 ADEYRSLIIAW

-254 VRLTDVAEVIDSVE
+254 VRLSDVAEVIDSTE
-268 DIRNEGQANGKR
+268 NIRNEGQANGKR

-300 IRALLP
+300 IKALLP
-306 ELQAAMPNDVDLQ
+306 ELQASMPNDVELQ

-334 VGEALVIGVIL
+334 VEQALLIGVIL

-356 VRAGFVASVSVPVSL
+356 ARAGFIAAVTVPVSL
-371 IATFGGM
+371 VATFGGM
-378 YLLGFS
+378 YLLGYS
-384 INNLSLMAMTI
+384 LNNLSLMALTI

-402 DAIIVLENISRHVE
+402 DAIIVLENVSRHIE
-416 EGMSRVA
+416 AGMSRME
-423 AALQGAREV
+423 AALKGAREV

-439 SLSLIA
+439 SISLIA

-452 MGGIVGRLFREFAV
+452 MSGIVGRLFREFAV
-466 TLTIAILISMV
+466 TLSMAILISMV

-485 MCAYVLRAHGAG
+485 MCAYVLRP
-497 GGERKPGLFFRWSE
+497 PGPHREPGFLARLSE
-511 RAFDLLQKVYGRSL
+511 RGLGGLQRLYGRSL
-525 SLVLRHPLITILVF
+525 GLVLRHPLLTMFVF
-539 LGTVLLNIHLYATIP
+539 LATVLLNIHLYVTIP

-559 QQDTGRIVGGIR
+559 QQDTGRIMGGIR

-583 KFRQFMEIVRADPAI
+583 KFRQFVEIVRSDPAI

-605 GGFQTNS
+605 GGGQTNS
-612 GFLFATLKPLK
+612 GFLFATLKPLS
-623 ERDASADQV
+623 ERDVTADQV
-632 IARLRPKLAQVPGA
+632 IARLRPKLNQVPGA
-646 SLFMAPV
+646 MLFLQAV
-653 QDIRVGGRQSN
+653 QDIRVGGRQGN
-664 ALYQYTLRADSLPDL
+664 AQYQFTLQADSLPDL
-679 YTWTPKLA
+679 YTWGPRLTR
-687 DALRRDTSVIT
+687 ALQADTSVIT

-706 GGLQVNVTIDRDAA
+706 RGLQLDLTIDRDAA
-720 SRLGISTSA
+720 SRLGISTRS

-763 WQNPESLKDI
+763 WESPESLKDI
-773 YVSTSGGAVS
+773 YVSKSGGALS
-783 GTQSSSGISTSTP
+783 GTQTTGSISSTTSTSSSGAVGTGALTIDP
-796 AAAAPVSTNKAGST
+796 A
-810 ATAAALAASQAIANQ
+810 QAVRNL
-825 RTNQIAVGGRSS
+825 RTNQIAVSGRGS
-837 ASTGQAVS
+837 ASTGAAVS
-845 TAPEKLVPLSALTTY
+845 TTPETLVPLSSVTRWEY
-860 QFDTTPLSVN
+860 GTTPLAVN
-870 HQSMFVASTISYN
+870 HQSMFVASTVSFN

-894 TYINDTM
+894 QYVNDTM

-911 GSFQGTAGAFQQS
+911 GAFQGTARAFQQS
-924 LSNQLILVL
+924 LNNQLLLVL

-961 SAGVG
+961 SAGIG
-966 ALLALQFAGVEF
+966 ALLALQFSGVEF

-996 AIMMIDVALERERRE
+996 AIMMIDVALERERAE
-1011 GLQPSVA
+1011 GLEPSVA
-1018 IHEAALLRFRPIL
+1018 IHQAAILRFRPIL

-1044 ALGFGDGAELRRP
+1044 AIGYGDGAELRRP

-1090 DRDRPSRVARAMG
+1090 DRDQPSRVARVMG
-1103 SSGGSA
+1103 SG
-1109 SGPTGVPA
+1109 GVPA

>member
-16 LLTIGL
+16 LLTVGL
-22 ALAGLVAFFK
+22 ALAGLVAFMG

-43 PTILVTAN
+43 PTIQVQAT

-79 EITSTSSV
+79 EITSSSTV
-87 SNSRIILQF
+87 GNSRITLQF
-96 DLSRDI
+96 DLSRDVN
-102 DGAARDVQAAINAA
+102 GAARDVQAAINAA
-116 RADLPVSL
+116 RADMPRDL

-136 DAPVVVIALT
+136 DAPVLVLALT
-146 SDTLGQGR
+146 SNTIGQGR

-163 QQKLSQVGGVGQVVV
+163 QQKLSQVTGVGQVTLG
-178 SGSSLPAVRVELNP
+178 GSSLPAVRVEINP
-192 TALSKYGVGMESVR
+192 STLTKYGIGLESVR

-215 SPKGAIEVGDRRYQI
+215 APKGALEIGDRRYQI
-230 YSNDQATV
+230 YANDQARV
-238 AEQYRSLIIAW
+238 ADEYRSLIIGW

-254 VRLTDVAEVIDSVE
+254 VRLSDVAEIIDSTE
-268 DIRNEGQANGKR
+268 NIRNEGQANGKR
-280 SVLVII
+280 SVLVIV

-292 NIIETVDE
+292 NVIETVDQVK
-300 IRALLP
+300 ALLP
-306 ELQAAMPNDVDLQ
+306 ELEAAMPNDVDVT
-319 VVSDRTTTIRAALKE
+319 VVADRTTTIRASLREVERALI
-334 VGEALVIGVIL
+334 VSVIL

-356 VRAGFVASVSVPVSL
+356 ARAGFVAAVTVPVSL
-371 IATFGGM
+371 LGTLGVM
-378 YLLGFS
+378 YLLGYS
-384 INNLSLMAMTI
+384 LNNLSLMAMTI

-416 EGMSRVA
+416 AGMSRID
-423 AALQGAREV
+423 AALRGAREV

-439 SLSLIA
+439 SISLVA

-452 MGGIVGRLFREFAV
+452 MSGLVGRLFREFAV
-466 TLTIAILISMV
+466 TLSIAILISMV

-485 MCAYVLRAHGAG
+485 MCAYVLRRHDGRTG
-497 GGERKPGLFFRWSE
+497 GLFFRASE
-511 RAFDLLQKVYGRSL
+511 RAFGVLQSLYGCSL
-525 SLVLRHPLITILVF
+525 GVVLRHPLLTILVF
-539 LGTVLLNIHLYATIP
+539 LATVLLNIHLYVTVP

-583 KFRQFMEIVRADPAI
+583 KFRRFVAIIRADPAI

-612 GFLFATLKPLK
+612 GFVFATLKPLSERK
-623 ERDASADQV
+623 ESADQV
-632 IARLRPKLAQVPGA
+632 IARLRPRLAQVPGA
-646 SLFMAPV
+646 TLFLQAI
-653 QDIRVGGRQSN
+653 QDIRVGGRQAN
-664 ALYQYTLRADSLPDL
+664 AQYQFTLQADSLPEL
-679 YTWTPKLA
+679 YTWAPKLVEALKA
-687 DALRRDTSVIT
+687 DSEVIT

-706 GGLQVNVTIDRDAA
+706 RGLQVNLTIDRDAA
-720 SRLGISTSA
+720 SRLGVSTRS

-756 MEVAPQW
+756 MEVS
-763 WQNPESLKDI
+763 PEYWESPEGLKDI
-773 YVSTSGGAVS
+773 YVSTSGGAIS
-783 GTQSSSGISTSTP
+783 GTQATGAIVAAVPIQSGAVDP
-796 AAAAPVSTNKAGST
+796 A
-810 ATAAALAASQAIANQ
+810 QAVRNQ
-825 RTNQIAVGGRSS
+825 RTNQIAVSGRGS
-837 ASTGQAVS
+837 ASTGAAVS
-845 TAPEKLVPLSALTTY
+845 TTPETMVPLSSVTRY
-860 QFDTTPLSVN
+860 EFGTTPLAVN
-870 HQSMFVASTISYN
+870 HQGLFVASTISFN
-883 LAPGKTLSDAV
+883 LAPGKTLSDAIAYV
-894 TYINDTM
+894 NGVM
-901 REIGVPTTLH
+901 SEIGMPATIH
-911 GSFQGTAGAFQQS
+911 GSFQGTARAFQQS
-924 LSNQLILVL
+924 TTNQLLLVL

-961 SAGVG
+961 SAGIG
-966 ALLALQFAGVEF
+966 ALLALKFASVEF

-996 AIMMIDVALERERRE
+996 AIMMIDVALERERNE
-1011 GLQPSVA
+1011 GLDPRVA
-1018 IHEAALLRFRPIL
+1018 IYEACLLRFRPIL

-1044 ALGFGDGAELRRP
+1044 ALGFGEGAELRRP

-1065 LIVSQILTLYTTPV
+1065 LVVSQILTLYTTPV

-1090 DRDRPSRVARAMG
+1090 DRDRPSRMARVL
-1103 SSGGSA
+1103 GGGGA
-1109 SGPTGVPA
+1109 PA

>member
-22 ALAGLVAFFK
+22 ALAGLVAFFG
-32 LPVSPLPKVDF
+32 LPVSPLPKIDF
-43 PTILVTAN
+43 PTIQVTAN

-74 IAGVS
+74 IAGVT
-79 EITSTSSV
+79 EITSSSTV
-87 SNSRIILQF
+87 GNSRITLQF

-102 DGAARDVQAAINAA
+102 DGAARDVQAAISAA
-116 RADLPVSL
+116 RADMPADL

-136 DAPVVVIALT
+136 DAPVMVIALT
-146 SDTLGQGR
+146 SNTLGQGR
-154 LYDAASNIL
+154 LFDAGSNIL
-163 QQKLSQVGGVGQVVV
+163 QQKLSQVSGVGQVVLG
-178 SGSSLPAVRVELNP
+178 GSSLPAVRVELNP
-192 TALSKYGVGMESVR
+192 TALNKYGIGLESVR

-215 SPKGAIEVGDRRYQI
+215 SPKGAIEVGERRFQI

-238 AEQYRSLIIAW
+238 ADEYRSLIIAW

-254 VRLTDVAEVIDSVE
+254 VRLSDVAEVIDSTE
-268 DIRNEGQANGKR
+268 NIRNEGQANGKR

-292 NIIETVDE
+292 NIIATVDE
-300 IRALLP
+300 IKALLP
-306 ELQAAMPNDVDLQ
+306 ELQASMPNDVELQ
-319 VVSDRTTTIRAALKE
+319 VVSDRTTTIRAALRE
-334 VGEALVIGVIL
+334 VEHSLVIGVVL

-356 VRAGFVASVSVPVSL
+356 ARAGFIAAVTVPVSL
-371 IATFGGM
+371 VATFGCM
-378 YLLGFS
+378 YLLGYS
-384 INNLSLMAMTI
+384 LNNLSLMALTI

-402 DAIIVLENISRHVE
+402 DAIIVLENVTRHIE
-416 EGMSRVA
+416 AGMSRME
-423 AALQGAREV
+423 AALKGAREV

-439 SLSLIA
+439 SISLIA

-452 MGGIVGRLFREFAV
+452 MSGIVGRLFREFAV
-466 TLTIAILISMV
+466 TLSMAILISMV

-485 MCAYVLRAHGAG
+485 MCAYVLRPPGAHR
-497 GGERKPGLFFRWSE
+497 EPGFLARLSE
-511 RAFDLLQKVYGRSL
+511 RGLGGLQRLYGRSL
-525 SLVLRHPLITILVF
+525 GLVLRHPLLTMFVF
-539 LGTVLLNIHLYATIP
+539 LATVLLNIHLYVTIP

-559 QQDTGRIVGGIR
+559 QQDTGRIMGGIR

-583 KFRQFMEIVRADPAI
+583 KFRQFVEIVRSDPAI

-605 GGFQTNS
+605 GGGQTNS
-612 GFLFATLKPLK
+612 GFLFATLKPLS
-623 ERDASADQV
+623 ERDVSADQV

-646 SLFMAPV
+646 MLFLQAV
-653 QDIRVGGRQSN
+653 QDIRVGGRQGN
-664 ALYQYTLRADSLPDL
+664 AQYQFTLQADSLPDL
-679 YTWTPKLA
+679 YTWGPRLTQ
-687 DALRRDTSVIT
+687 ALQADTSVIT

-706 GGLQVNVTIDRDAA
+706 RGLQLNLTIDRDAA
-720 SRLGISTSA
+720 SRLGISTRN

-763 WQNPESLKDI
+763 WESPESLKDI
-773 YVSTSGGAVS
+773 YVSKSGGALS
-783 GTQSSSGISTSTP
+783 GTQTTGSIASSTS
-796 AAAAPVSTNKAGST
+796 SST
-810 ATAAALAASQAIANQ
+810 ATGAAGTGAQTIDPAQAVRNL
-825 RTNQIAVGGRSS
+825 RTNQIAVSGRGS
-837 ASTGQAVS
+837 ASTGAAVS
-845 TAPEKLVPLSALTTY
+845 TTPETLVPLSAVTRWDY
-860 QFDTTPLSVN
+860 GTTPLAVN
-870 HQSMFVASTISYN
+870 HQSMFVASTVSFN

-894 TYINDTM
+894 QYVNDTM

-911 GSFQGTAGAFQQS
+911 GAFQGTARAFQQS
-924 LSNQLILVL
+924 LNNQLLLVL

-966 ALLALQFAGVEF
+966 ALLALQYSGVEF

-996 AIMMIDVALERERRE
+996 AIMMIDVALERERGE
-1011 GLQPSVA
+1011 GLEPSVA
-1018 IHEAALLRFRPIL
+1018 IHQAAVLRFRPIL

-1044 ALGFGDGAELRRP
+1044 AIGYGDGAELRRP

-1090 DRDRPSRVARAMG
+1090 DRDRPSRVARALG
-1103 SSGGSA
+1103 SPGTGSA
-1109 SGPTGVPA
+1109 GVPA

>member
-1 MNLSAPFIARPVATT
+1 VNLSAPFIARPVATT

-22 ALAGLVAFFK
+22 ALAGLVAFFG
-32 LPVSPLPKVDF
+32 LPVSPLPKIDF
-43 PTILVTAN
+43 PTIQVTAN

-74 IAGVS
+74 IAGVT
-79 EITSTSSV
+79 EITSSSTV
-87 SNSRIILQF
+87 GNSRITLQF

-102 DGAARDVQAAINAA
+102 DGAARDVQAAISAA
-116 RADLPVSL
+116 RADMPADL

-136 DAPVVVIALT
+136 DAPVMVIALT
-146 SDTLGQGR
+146 SNTLGQGR
-154 LYDAASNIL
+154 LFDAGSNIL
-163 QQKLSQVGGVGQVVV
+163 QQKLSQVSGVGQVVLG
-178 SGSSLPAVRVELNP
+178 GSSLPAVRVELNP
-192 TALSKYGVGMESVR
+192 TALNKYGIGLESVR

-215 SPKGAIEVGDRRYQI
+215 SPKGAIEVGERRFQI

-238 AEQYRSLIIAW
+238 ADEYRPLIIAW

-254 VRLTDVAEVIDSVE
+254 VRLSDVAEVIDSTE
-268 DIRNEGQANGKR
+268 NIRNEGQANGKR

-292 NIIETVDE
+292 NIIATVDE
-300 IRALLP
+300 IKALLP
-306 ELQAAMPNDVDLQ
+306 ELQASMPNDIELQ
-319 VVSDRTTTIRAALKE
+319 VVSDRTTTIRAALRE
-334 VGEALVIGVIL
+334 VEHSLVIGVVL

-356 VRAGFVASVSVPVSL
+356 ARAGFIAAVTVPVSL
-371 IATFGGM
+371 VATFGCM
-378 YLLGFS
+378 YLLGYS
-384 INNLSLMAMTI
+384 LNNLSLMALTI

-402 DAIIVLENISRHVE
+402 DAIIVLENVTRHIE
-416 EGMSRVA
+416 AGMSRME
-423 AALQGAREV
+423 AALKGAREV

-439 SLSLIA
+439 SVSLIA

-452 MGGIVGRLFREFAV
+452 MSGIVGRLFREFAV
-466 TLTIAILISMV
+466 TLSMAILISMV

-485 MCAYVLRAHGAG
+485 MCAYVLRP
-497 GGERKPGLFFRWSE
+497 PGVHREPGFLARLSE
-511 RAFDLLQKVYGRSL
+511 RGLGGLQRLYGRSL
-525 SLVLRHPLITILVF
+525 GLVLRHPLLTMFVF
-539 LGTVLLNIHLYATIP
+539 LATVLLNIHLYVTIP

-559 QQDTGRIVGGIR
+559 QQDTGRIMGGIR

-583 KFRQFMEIVRADPAI
+583 KFRQFVEIVRSDPAI

-605 GGFQTNS
+605 GGGQTNS
-612 GFLFATLKPLK
+612 GFLFATLKPLS
-623 ERDASADQV
+623 ERDVSADQV

-646 SLFMAPV
+646 MLFLQAV
-653 QDIRVGGRQSN
+653 QDIRVGGRQGN
-664 ALYQYTLRADSLPDL
+664 AQYQFTLQADSLPDL
-679 YTWTPKLA
+679 YTWGPRLTQ
-687 DALRRDTSVIT
+687 ALQADTSVIT

-706 GGLQVNVTIDRDAA
+706 RGLQLNLTIDRDAA
-720 SRLGISTSA
+720 SRLGISTRN

-763 WQNPESLKDI
+763 WESPESLKDI
-773 YVSTSGGAVS
+773 YVSKSGGALS
-783 GTQSSSGISTSTP
+783 GTQTTGSIASSTS
-796 AAAAPVSTNKAGST
+796 SST
-810 ATAAALAASQAIANQ
+810 ATGAAGTGAQTIDPAQAVRNL
-825 RTNQIAVGGRSS
+825 RTNQIAVSGRGS
-837 ASTGQAVS
+837 ASTGAAVS
-845 TAPEKLVPLSALTTY
+845 TTPETLVPLSAVTRWDY
-860 QFDTTPLSVN
+860 GTTPLAVN
-870 HQSMFVASTISYN
+870 HQSMFVASTVSFN

-894 TYINDTM
+894 QYVNDTM

-911 GSFQGTAGAFQQS
+911 GAFQGTARAFQQS
-924 LSNQLILVL
+924 LNNQLLLVL

-966 ALLALQFAGVEF
+966 ALLALQYSGVEF

-996 AIMMIDVALERERRE
+996 AIMMIDVALERERGE
-1011 GLQPSVA
+1011 GLEPSVA
-1018 IHEAALLRFRPIL
+1018 IHQAAVLRFRPIL

-1044 ALGFGDGAELRRP
+1044 AIGYGDGAELRRP

-1090 DRDRPSRVARAMG
+1090 DRDQPSRVARAMG
-1103 SSGGSA
+1103 SA
-1109 SGPTGVPA
+1109 GVPA

>member
-1 MNLSAPFIARPVATT
+1 VNLSAPFIARPVATT

-22 ALAGLVAFFK
+22 ALAGLIAFFG
-32 LPVSPLPKVDF
+32 LPVSPLPKIDF
-43 PTILVTAN
+43 PTIQVTAN

-74 IAGVS
+74 IAGVT
-79 EITSTSSV
+79 EITSSSTV
-87 SNSRIILQF
+87 GNSRITLQF

-102 DGAARDVQAAINAA
+102 DGAARDVQAAISAA
-116 RADLPVSL
+116 RADMPADL

-136 DAPVVVIALT
+136 DAPVMVIALT
-146 SDTLGQGR
+146 SNTLGQGR
-154 LYDAASNIL
+154 LFDAGSNIL
-163 QQKLSQVGGVGQVVV
+163 QQKLSQVSGVGQVQLG
-178 SGSSLPAVRVELNP
+178 GSSLPAVRVELNP
-192 TALSKYGVGMESVR
+192 TALNKYGIGLESVR

-215 SPKGAIEVGDRRYQI
+215 SPKGAIEVGDRRFQI
-230 YSNDQATV
+230 YSNDQAAV
-238 AEQYRSLIIAW
+238 AAEYRSLIIAW

-254 VRLTDVAEVIDSVE
+254 VRLSDVAEVIDSTE
-268 DIRNEGQANGKR
+268 NIRNEGQANGKR

-300 IRALLP
+300 IKALLP
-306 ELQAAMPNDVDLQ
+306 ELQASMPNDIELQ
-319 VVSDRTTTIRAALKE
+319 VVSDRTTTIRAALRE
-334 VGEALVIGVIL
+334 VEQALVISVVL

-356 VRAGFVASVSVPVSL
+356 ARAGFVAAVTVPVSL
-371 IATFGGM
+371 VATFGCM
-378 YLLGFS
+378 YLLGYS
-384 INNLSLMAMTI
+384 LNNLSLMALTI

-402 DAIIVLENISRHVE
+402 DAIIVLENVTRHIE
-416 EGMSRVA
+416 AGMSRME
-423 AALQGAREV
+423 AALKGAREV

-439 SLSLIA
+439 SVSLIA

-452 MGGIVGRLFREFAV
+452 MSGIVGRLFREFAV
-466 TLTIAILISMV
+466 TLSIAILISMV

-485 MCAYVLRAHGAG
+485 MCAYVLRPPGAHR
-497 GGERKPGLFFRWSE
+497 EPGFLARLSE
-511 RAFDLLQKVYGRSL
+511 RGLGGLQRLYGRSL
-525 SLVLRHPLITILVF
+525 GLVLRYPLLTMLVF
-539 LGTVLLNIHLYATIP
+539 LATVILNIHLYVTIP

-559 QQDTGRIVGGIR
+559 QQDTGRIMGGIR

-583 KFRQFMEIVRADPAI
+583 KFRQFVEIVRSDPAI

-605 GGFQTNS
+605 GGGQTNS
-612 GFLFATLKPLK
+612 GFIFATLKPRS
-623 ERDASADQV
+623 ERDVSADQV
-632 IARLRPKLAQVPGA
+632 IARLRPKLGQVPGA
-646 SLFMAPV
+646 VLFLQAV
-653 QDIRVGGRQSN
+653 QDIRVGGRQGN
-664 ALYQYTLRADSLPDL
+664 AQYQFTLQADTLSDL
-679 YTWTPKLA
+679 YTWGPRLTQALQA
-687 DALRRDTSVIT
+687 DSSVIT

-706 GGLQVNVTIDRDAA
+706 RGLQLNLTIDRDAA
-720 SRLGISTSA
+720 SRLGISTRN

-763 WQNPESLKDI
+763 WESPESLKDI
-773 YVSTSGGAVS
+773 YVSKSGGALS
-783 GTQSSSGISTSTP
+783 GTQTTGSIASSTSSSKSTGAAGTGALTIDP
-796 AAAAPVSTNKAGST
+796 A
-810 ATAAALAASQAIANQ
+810 QAVRNL
-825 RTNQIAVGGRSS
+825 RTNQIAVSGRGS
-837 ASTGQAVS
+837 ASTGAAVS
-845 TAPEKLVPLSALTTY
+845 TTPETLVPLSAVTRWDY
-860 QFDTTPLSVN
+860 GTTPLAVN
-870 HQSMFVASTISYN
+870 HQSMFVASTVSFN

-894 TYINDTM
+894 QYVNDTM

-911 GSFQGTAGAFQQS
+911 GAFQGTARAFQQS
-924 LSNQLILVL
+924 LDNQLLLIL

-966 ALLALQFAGVEF
+966 ALLALQFSGVEF

-996 AIMMIDVALERERRE
+996 AIMMIDVALERERGE
-1011 GLQPSVA
+1011 GLEPSVA
-1018 IHEAALLRFRPIL
+1018 IHQAAVLRFRPIL

-1044 ALGFGDGAELRRP
+1044 AIGYGDGAELRRP

-1090 DRDRPSRVARAMG
+1090 DRDQPSRVARVMG
-1103 SSGGSA
+1103 SG
-1109 SGPTGVPA
+1109 GVPA

>member
-22 ALAGLVAFFK
+22 ALAGLVSLFG
-32 LPVSPLPKVDF
+32 LPVSPLPKIDF
-43 PTILVTAN
+43 PTIQVTAN

-74 IAGVS
+74 IAGVT
-79 EITSTSSV
+79 EITSSSTV
-87 SNSRIILQF
+87 GNARITLQF

-116 RADLPVSL
+116 RADMPADL

-136 DAPVVVIALT
+136 DAPIMVIALT
-146 SDTLGQGR
+146 SDIIGQGR

-163 QQKLSQVGGVGQVVV
+163 QQKISQVSGVGQV
-178 SGSSLPAVRVELNP
+178 SLGGSSLPAVRVELNP
-192 TALSKYGVGMESVR
+192 TALTKYGIGLESVR

-215 SPKGAIEVGDRRYQI
+215 SPKGAIEVGERRFQLYA
-230 YSNDQATV
+230 NDQATT
-238 AEQYRSLIIAW
+238 AEQYRDLIIAW

-254 VRLTDVAEVIDSVE
+254 VRLSEVAEVIDSTE
-268 DIRNEGQANGKR
+268 NIRNEGQANGKR

-292 NIIETVDE
+292 NIIETVDRIKE
-300 IRALLP
+300 LMP

-319 VVSDRTTTIRAALKE
+319 VVSDRTTTIRAALRE
-334 VGEALVIGVIL
+334 VQSALAIGVIL

-356 VRAGFVASVSVPVSL
+356 VRAGFIAAVTVPVSL

-378 YLLGFS
+378 YLLGYS
-384 INNLSLMAMTI
+384 LNNLSLMALTI

-402 DAIIVLENISRHVE
+402 DAIIVLENVSRHIE
-416 EGMSRVA
+416 EGMSRFE
-423 AALQGAREV
+423 AALKGAREV
-432 GFTVVSM
+432 GFTVISM

-452 MGGIVGRLFREFAV
+452 MSGIVGRLFREFAV
-466 TLTIAILISMV
+466 TLSVAILISMV

-485 MCAYVLRAHGAG
+485 MCAYVLRPPR
-497 GGERKPGLFFRWSE
+497 EKPPGFFFRLSE
-511 RAFDLLQKVYGRSL
+511 RLFGGLQRLYGRSL
-525 SLVLRHPLITILVF
+525 GLVLRHPLLTMLVF
-539 LGTVLLNIHLYATIP
+539 LATVLLNIHLYVTIP

-583 KFRQFMEIVRADPAI
+583 KFRQFMEIVRSDPAVQ
-598 ESVAGFT
+598 SVAGFT

-612 GFLFATLKPLK
+612 GFVFATLKPLS
-623 ERDASADQV
+623 ERDVSADQV
-632 IARLRPKLAQVPGA
+632 IARLRPRLAQVPGA
-646 SLFMAPV
+646 VLFLQAV
-653 QDIRVGGRQSN
+653 QDIRVGGRQGN
-664 ALYQYTLRADSLPDL
+664 AQYQFTLQADSLPEL
-679 YTWTPKLA
+679 YAWGPKLTE
-687 DALRRDTSVIT
+687 ALQRDTSVIT

-706 GGLQVNVTIDRDAA
+706 RGLQVNLTIDRDAA
-720 SRLGISTSA
+720 SRLGVSTRS

-756 MEVAPQW
+756 MEVAPDW
-763 WQNPESLKDI
+763 WANPESLKEI
-773 YVSTSGGAVS
+773 YVSTSGGALS
-783 GTQSSSGISTSTP
+783 GTQTTGGIAGAVTASPSRTQS
-796 AAAAPVSTNKAGST
+796 AGST
-810 ATAAALAASQAIANQ
+810 AVDPAEAVRNL
-825 RTNQIAVGGRSS
+825 RTNQIAVSGRGS
-837 ASTGQAVS
+837 ASTGAAVS
-845 TAPEKLVPLSALTTY
+845 TTPEKLVPLSAVTRWEY
-860 QFDTTPLSVN
+860 GTTPLAVN
-870 HQSMFVASTISYN
+870 HQSMFVASTVSFN
-883 LAPGKTLSDAV
+883 LAPGRTLSDAV
-894 TYINDTM
+894 QYVNDTM
-901 REIGVPTTLH
+901 REIGVPSTLH
-911 GSFQGTAGAFQQS
+911 GSFQGTARAFQQS
-924 LSNQLILVL
+924 LNNQLLLVL

-961 SAGVG
+961 SAGIG
-966 ALLALQFAGVEF
+966 ALLALQFSGVEF

-996 AIMMIDVALERERRE
+996 AIMMIDVALDRERNE
-1011 GLQPSVA
+1011 GLDPSVA
-1018 IHEAALLRFRPIL
+1018 IHQAAVLRFRPIL

-1044 ALGFGDGAELRRP
+1044 ALGYGDGAELRRP

-1084 DRFRRR
+1084 DRFRQR
-1090 DRDRPSRVARAMG
+1090 DRDRPSRIARAMG
-1103 SSGGSA
+1103 GGGA
-1109 SGPTGVPA
+1109 GAPA

>member
-22 ALAGLVAFFK
+22 ALAGLIAFFG
-32 LPVSPLPKVDF
+32 LPVSPLPKIDF
-43 PTILVTAN
+43 PTIQVTAN

-74 IAGVS
+74 IAGVT
-79 EITSTSSV
+79 EITSSSTV
-87 SNSRIILQF
+87 GNSRITLQF

-102 DGAARDVQAAINAA
+102 DGAARDVQAAISAA
-116 RADLPVSL
+116 RADMPADL

-136 DAPVVVIALT
+136 DAPVMVIALT
-146 SDTLGQGR
+146 SNTLGQGR
-154 LYDAASNIL
+154 LFDAGSNIL
-163 QQKLSQVGGVGQVVV
+163 QQKLSQVSGVGQVQLG
-178 SGSSLPAVRVELNP
+178 GSSLPAVRVELNP
-192 TALSKYGVGMESVR
+192 TALNKYGIGLESVR

-215 SPKGAIEVGDRRYQI
+215 SPKGAIEVGERRFQI

-238 AEQYRSLIIAW
+238 AAEYRSLIIAW

-254 VRLTDVAEVIDSVE
+254 VRLSDVAEVIDSTE
-268 DIRNEGQANGKR
+268 NIRNEGQANGKR

-300 IRALLP
+300 IKALLP
-306 ELQAAMPNDVDLQ
+306 ELQASMPNDVELQ
-319 VVSDRTTTIRAALKE
+319 VVSDRTTTIRAALRE
-334 VGEALVIGVIL
+334 VEQALVISVVL

-356 VRAGFVASVSVPVSL
+356 ARAGFIAAVTVPVSL
-371 IATFGGM
+371 VATFGCM
-378 YLLGFS
+378 YLLGYS
-384 INNLSLMAMTI
+384 LNNLSLMALTI

-402 DAIIVLENISRHVE
+402 DAIIVLENVTRHLE
-416 EGMSRVA
+416 AGMSRME
-423 AALQGAREV
+423 AALKGAREV

-439 SLSLIA
+439 SVSLIA

-452 MGGIVGRLFREFAV
+452 MSGIVGRLFREFAV
-466 TLTIAILISMV
+466 TLSIAILISMV

-485 MCAYVLRAHGAG
+485 MCAYVLRPPGAHRA
-497 GGERKPGLFFRWSE
+497 PGFLARLSE
-511 RAFDLLQKVYGRSL
+511 RGLGGLQRLYGRSL
-525 SLVLRHPLITILVF
+525 GLVLRHPLLTMFVF
-539 LGTVLLNIHLYATIP
+539 LATVILNIHLYVTIP

-559 QQDTGRIVGGIR
+559 QQDTGRIMGGIR

-583 KFRQFMEIVRADPAI
+583 KFRQFVEIVRSDPAI

-605 GGFQTNS
+605 GGGQTNS
-612 GFLFATLKPLK
+612 GFLFATLKPLS
-623 ERDASADQV
+623 ERDVSADQV
-632 IARLRPKLAQVPGA
+632 IARLRPKLGQVPGA
-646 SLFMAPV
+646 VLFLQAV
-653 QDIRVGGRQSN
+653 QDIRVGGRQGN
-664 ALYQYTLRADSLPDL
+664 AQYQFTLQADSLSDL
-679 YTWTPKLA
+679 YTWGPRLTQ
-687 DALRRDTSVIT
+687 ALQADTSVIT

-706 GGLQVNVTIDRDAA
+706 RGLQLNLTIDRDAA
-720 SRLGISTSA
+720 SRLGISTRN

-763 WQNPESLKDI
+763 WENPESLKDI
-773 YVSTSGGAVS
+773 YVSKSGGALS
-783 GTQSSSGISTSTP
+783 GTQTTGSIASSTSSSTSSGAAGTGALTIDP
-796 AAAAPVSTNKAGST
+796 A
-810 ATAAALAASQAIANQ
+810 QAVRNL
-825 RTNQIAVGGRSS
+825 RTNQIAVSGRGS
-837 ASTGQAVS
+837 ASTGAAVS
-845 TAPEKLVPLSALTTY
+845 TTPETLVPLSSVTRWDY
-860 QFDTTPLSVN
+860 GTTPLAVN
-870 HQSMFVASTISYN
+870 HQSMFVASTVSFN

-894 TYINDTM
+894 QYVNDTM

-911 GSFQGTAGAFQQS
+911 GAFQGTARAFQQS
-924 LSNQLILVL
+924 LNNQLLLIL

-961 SAGVG
+961 SAGIG
-966 ALLALQFAGVEF
+966 ALLALQFSGVEF

-996 AIMMIDVALERERRE
+996 AIMMIDVALERERGE
-1011 GLQPSVA
+1011 GLEPSVA
-1018 IHEAALLRFRPIL
+1018 IHQAAVLRFRPIL

-1044 ALGFGDGAELRRP
+1044 AIGYGDGAELRRP

-1090 DRDRPSRVARAMG
+1090 DRDQPSRVARVMG
-1103 SSGGSA
+1103 SG
-1109 SGPTGVPA
+1109 GVPA

>member
-22 ALAGLVAFFK
+22 ALAGLVAFFG
-32 LPVSPLPKVDF
+32 LPVSPLPKIDF
-43 PTILVTAN
+43 PTIQVTAN

-74 IAGVS
+74 IAGVT
-79 EITSTSSV
+79 EITSSSTV
-87 SNSRIILQF
+87 GNSRITLQF

-102 DGAARDVQAAINAA
+102 DGAARDVQAAISAA
-116 RADLPVSL
+116 RADMPADL
-124 RSNPQYRKINPA
+124 RSNPQYRKLNPA
-136 DAPVVVIALT
+136 DAPVMVIALT
-146 SDTLGQGR
+146 SNTLGQGR
-154 LYDAASNIL
+154 LFDAGSNIL
-163 QQKLSQVGGVGQVVV
+163 QQKLSQVSGVGQVTLG
-178 SGSSLPAVRVELNP
+178 GSSLPAVRVELNP
-192 TALSKYGVGMESVR
+192 TALTKYGIGLESVR

-215 SPKGAIEVGDRRYQI
+215 SPKGAIEVGDLRYQL
-230 YSNDQATV
+230 YSNDQARV
-238 AEQYRSLIIAW
+238 ADEYRSLIIAW

-254 VRLTDVAEVIDSVE
+254 VRLSDVAEVIDSTE
-268 DIRNEGQANGKR
+268 NIRNEGQANGKR

-300 IRALLP
+300 IKALLP
-306 ELQAAMPNDVDLQ
+306 ELQASMPNDVELQ

-334 VGEALVIGVIL
+334 VEQALVIGVVL

-356 VRAGFVASVSVPVSL
+356 ARAGFIAAVTVPVSL
-371 IATFGGM
+371 VATFGGM
-378 YLLGFS
+378 YLLGYS
-384 INNLSLMAMTI
+384 LNNLSLMALTI

-402 DAIIVLENISRHVE
+402 DAIIVLENVTRHLE
-416 EGMSRVA
+416 AGMSRID
-423 AALQGAREV
+423 AALKGAREV

-439 SLSLIA
+439 SVSLIA

-466 TLTIAILISMV
+466 TLSVAILISMV

-485 MCAYVLRAHGAG
+485 MCAYVLRPP
-497 GGERKPGLFFRWSE
+497 GEHRRPNVFARLSE
-511 RAFDLLQKVYGRSL
+511 RGLGGLQWLYGRSL
-525 SLVLRHPLITILVF
+525 ALVLRHPLLTMLVF
-539 LGTVLLNIHLYATIP
+539 LATVLLNIHLYVTIP

-559 QQDTGRIVGGIR
+559 QQDTGRLMGGIR

-583 KFRQFMEIVRADPAI
+583 KFRQFVEIVRSDPAI

-605 GGFQTNS
+605 GGGQTNS
-612 GFLFATLKPLK
+612 GFIFATLKPLS
-623 ERDASADQV
+623 ERDVTADQV
-632 IARLRPKLAQVPGA
+632 IQRLRPKLAQVPGA
-646 SLFMAPV
+646 MLFLQAV
-653 QDIRVGGRQSN
+653 QDIRVGGRQGN
-664 ALYQYTLRADSLPDL
+664 AQYQFTLQADSLPDL
-679 YTWTPKLA
+679 YTWGPRLTQALQA
-687 DALRRDTSVIT
+687 DSSVIT

-706 GGLQVNVTIDRDAA
+706 RGLQLNLTIDRDAA
-720 SRLGISTSA
+720 SRLGVSTRN

-763 WQNPESLKDI
+763 WENPESLKEI
-773 YVSTSGGAVS
+773 YVSTSGGALS
-783 GTQSSSGISTSTP
+783 GTQTTGSIASTTTTTNSSGAAGASTIDP
-796 AAAAPVSTNKAGST
+796 A
-810 ATAAALAASQAIANQ
+810 QAVRNL
-825 RTNQIAVGGRSS
+825 RTNQIAVSGRGS
-837 ASTGQAVS
+837 ASTGAAVS
-845 TAPEKLVPLSALTTY
+845 TTPEKLVPLSAVTRWDY
-860 QFDTTPLSVN
+860 GTTPLAVN
-870 HQSMFVASTISYN
+870 HQSMFVASTVSFN

-894 TYINDTM
+894 QYVNDTM
-901 REIGVPTTLH
+901 REIGVPSTLH
-911 GSFQGTAGAFQQS
+911 GSFQGTARAFQQS
-924 LSNQLILVL
+924 LGNQLLLVL

-966 ALLALQFAGVEF
+966 ALLALRYTGVEF

-996 AIMMIDVALERERRE
+996 AIMMIDVALERERAE
-1011 GLQPSVA
+1011 GLEPARA

-1044 ALGFGDGAELRRP
+1044 ALGYGDGAELRRP

-1090 DRDRPSRVARAMG
+1090 DRDRPSRVARVL
-1103 SSGGSA
+1103 GSA
-1109 SGPTGVPA
+1109 GAPA